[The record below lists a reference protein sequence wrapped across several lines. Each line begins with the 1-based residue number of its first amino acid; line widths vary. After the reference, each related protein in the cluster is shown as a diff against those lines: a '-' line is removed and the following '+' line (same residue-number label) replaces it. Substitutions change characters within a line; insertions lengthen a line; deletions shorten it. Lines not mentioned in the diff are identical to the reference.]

1 MTENS
6 VKYRTNIRNY
16 LLVTK
21 INIKGLHEITRMQ
34 NSTHITNTLKTQN
47 ELKDI
52 IQLMKDML

>member
-21 INIKGLHEITRMQ
+21 IKIKGLHKIRRKQ
-34 NSTHITNTLKTQN
+34 NSQHIMNIYKTQN

-52 IQLMKDML
+52 FN

>member
-6 VKYRTNIRNY
+6 VKYRTNIQNY

-21 INIKGLHEITRMQ
+21 IKIKRLHTITSMQ
-34 NSTHITNTLKTQN
+34 NSPHMKTFKTQN

-52 IQLMKDML
+52 FN